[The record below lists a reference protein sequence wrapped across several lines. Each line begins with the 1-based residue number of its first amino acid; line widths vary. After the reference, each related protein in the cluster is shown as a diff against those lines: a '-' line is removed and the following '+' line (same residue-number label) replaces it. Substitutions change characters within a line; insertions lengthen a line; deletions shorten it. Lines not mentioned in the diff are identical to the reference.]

1 MAVFTLDDLRGVMR
15 ASMGEAVD
23 LDGQIE
29 DVPFIE
35 LGYDSLAVL
44 ELAGQVQRKYQVT
57 IADDAMLE
65 LPTPLSV
72 VEFVNKRFAEV
83 GN

>member
-1 MAVFTLDDLRGVMR
+1 MR

-23 LDGQIE
+23 LDGDIA
-29 DVPFIE
+29 DVPFAE

-44 ELAGQVQRKYQVT
+44 ELAGQVKRKYQVT

-65 LPTPLSV
+65 LPTPQTV
-72 VEFVNKRFAEV
+72 VEFVNKSFAEV